1 MQHSACAFDLL
12 QDVGSAGRP
21 DEGFGMFVV
30 AIDVTA
36 DCQEQFFDIAKYTA
50 PQSVLSEIA
59 EESLHH
65 VEPRC
70 TGRSEVHVEP
80 WMACE
85 PALNF
90 GMLVRR
96 VVVPDQV

>member
-21 DEGFGMFVV
+21 DEGFGIFVV
-30 AIDVTA
+30 TVDVTA
-36 DCQEQFFDIAKYTA
+36 DRQDEFFEIAKYTA